1 MAADSVVRLLVDARN
16 ALSGLRQTNKE
27 SKKLERAFT
36 ALSAEAKKVKSAAE
50 AQNAGFVKLSQVQG
64 VFSAKVRN
72 TEVAIRA
79 QIKALR
85 DIQSRV
91 ELGGT
96 TYQRAA
102 KQIEAYEKQLNEAT
116 RASNRATNSNKKL
129 SRSVRSL
136 SGFVGKAAL
145 AFAAFKAA
153 QAGVNRAESERRLK
167 LLGESYGEV
176 AQLENLAAQNA
187 QKFNLSQT
195 EANQAIADVFARLR
209 PLGVSLEDINS
220 TFAGFRTAAVLGG
233 ATAQEASAAF
243 TQLSQALGSGALR
256 GDEFRSVSEQAPL
269 VLQAIA
275 DETGLAAGQLKEYA
289 AEGLLTSDIVIKA
302 LKRIESEGADKLKEA
317 LGGPA
322 AAIKEFQNA
331 AEDVAV
337 AVTESIIP
345 GLAEGFKDLA
355 QIIRDLEGPIKFVG
369 GLLGGLLDAIQG
381 VTGRLSRG
389 FGGAG
394 IDFLAQKAAAD
405 RTGTNAGPAFDRA
418 LAEEKLIIAA
428 RQRRIGAG
436 IANLPASAANIP
448 GAAKPKGTS
457 PLGPLKDK
465 KTGKSDAEKE
475 ADRLK
480 RLAESADK
488 RVQSLKDQALLA
500 SALTKEEQAQFQL
513 SIDIRK
519 ALEDNAELGE
529 EAQRREVAARLALED
544 KRLEAIRFNAVRE
557 EGEKA
562 EKEAED
568 RREKA
573 AKKLEEQQKQAAQ
586 KIAER
591 YKAIGDSIQ
600 SGIVEGLRAAVDG
613 TKSLAE
619 VASNTLNNIAN
630 QLLKMGVNMGLSA
643 LGGSLGGPFAKLFPG
658 KARGGTVTGGRS
670 YLVGERGP
678 ELFTPGRTGSIAP
691 NNAMGGSSSI
701 VVNVDATGSTVQG
714 DAGEAKQLGDA
725 IGVAIR
731 QELLKQ
737 KRPGGLLA

>member
-72 TEVAIRA
+72 TEVAIRG

-176 AQLENLAAQNA
+176 AQLEALAAQNA

-233 ATAQEASAAF
+233 ATATEASAAF

-289 AEGLLTSDIVIKA
+289 AQGLLTSDIVIKA
-302 LKRIESEGADKLKEA
+302 LKRIESEGADKLAEA

-337 AVTESIIP
+337 AATESIIP

-405 RTGTNAGPAFDRA
+405 RTGTNAGPAFERA

-428 RQRRIGAG
+428 RQRRVGAG

-465 KTGKSDAEKE
+465 KTGGKSE
-475 ADRLK
+475 
-480 RLAESADK
+480 
-488 RVQSLKDQALLA
+488 
-500 SALTKEEQAQFQL
+500 
-513 SIDIRK
+513 
-519 ALEDNAELGE
+519 
-529 EAQRREVAARLALED
+529 
-544 KRLEAIRFNAVRE
+544 
-557 EGEKA
+557 A
-562 EKEAED
+562 EKEAERLEKARQKQFEIED
-568 RREKA
+568 RIREAQETKEASVNREFMALTKKLALQEATTDEQRFEIEQAFRRVELSERFTTAQTDQILNLEKQIHQNDLREKQEKQIA
-573 AKKLEEQQKQAAQ
+573 DEQAKA
-586 KIAER
+586 AER
-591 YKAIGDSIQ
+591 LAQTYRTIGDAIKTGVVDS
-600 SGIVEGLRAAVDG
+600 LTAAVEG

-619 VASNTLNNIAN
+619 VASNTLRSLAN
-630 QLLKMGVNMGLSA
+630 TLLKLGMNAAFGA
-643 LGGSLGGPFAKLFPG
+643 LGQQGGIFGQLFG
-658 KARGGTVTGGRS
+658 GERANGGTVAGGKS

-701 VVNVDATGSTVQG
+701 VVNVDATGSTVEG
-714 DAGEAKQLGDA
+714 DAGQAKQLGDA